1 MMLGIPVPC
10 SKYYNYYSDTNT
22 KVSIIAPYIMMLYR
36 YYTFSRPLLSKY
48 YSDTISPKL
57 SMIAPYIM
65 MLGIPVPCSKY
76 YIVILTPTP
85 TPTKH

>member
-48 YSDTISPKL
+48 YSDTNTKTLYDSPIHYDARYSRPL
-57 SMIAPYIM
+57 
-65 MLGIPVPCSKY
+65 L
-76 YIVILTPTP
+76 
-85 TPTKH
+85 